1 MDQTQMVGMA
11 EMAITC
17 SAGGVLMALG
27 LGSCVGVC
35 VYDYHKKIAG
45 LAHVVLPASGGQ
57 CGSDGKYADTAIPAL
72 LKAMAAAG
80 ANERS
85 LRYAIVGG
93 AQLFIGASTGARLDI
108 GPRNV
113 EAVLALLKARNAAIL
128 AQDTGGNSG
137 RTVTVFGDG
146 RVRLRTLGKTER
158 DLVNLSGAGS
168 ERGSAGL
175 AGTALNVHMA
185 AA

>member
-1 MDQTQMVGMA
+1 MVGMA

-17 SAGGVLMALG
+17 SAGGMLMALG
-27 LGSCVGVC
+27 LGSCIGLC
-35 VYDYHKKIAG
+35 AFDNNKKIAG
-45 LAHVVLPASGGQ
+45 LAHIVLPASGGQ

-72 LKAMAAAG
+72 FRAMVAAG

-85 LRYAIVGG
+85 IRFAVVGG
-93 AQLFIGASTGARLDI
+93 AQLFVGASTGARLDI
-108 GPRNV
+108 GPRNI
-113 EAVLALLKARNAAIL
+113 EAVLTHLKARNATIL

-137 RTVTVFGDG
+137 RTVTLFADG

-158 DLVNLSGAGS
+158 DLVNLGATMNERGMTGISSGASGYQS
-168 ERGSAGL
+168 
-175 AGTALNVHMA
+175 A

>member
-17 SAGGVLMALG
+17 SAGGMLMALG

-35 VYDYHKKIAG
+35 VYDYQKKIAG

-57 CGSDGKYADTAIPAL
+57 CGADGKYADTAIPAL
-72 LKAMAAAG
+72 VKAMAAAG

-85 LRYAIVGG
+85 LRFAIVGG
-93 AQLFIGASTGARLDI
+93 AQLFVGASTGARLDI

-113 EAVLALLKARNAAIL
+113 EAVITQLKARNAL
-128 AQDTGGNSG
+128 LVAQDTGGNSG

-158 DLVNLSGAGS
+158 DLVHLGGTNAD
-168 ERGSAGL
+168 RGSTGL
-175 AGTALNVHMA
+175 AVGVHIA